1 MSIEIRPHHLLDI
14 LRDYGCGIRCEPHEY
29 GHALHI
35 VSEQVMNNLDQEIV
49 LVVAADD
56 ICRPCKHLHA
66 DGSCDDTM
74 RAGKETISKQVYNDA
89 LDRRLWLYLGLEKGS
104 RMTARD
110 YFHLVRDHLEGIEDV
125 CTHPGED
132 RLSRREGL
140 IEGLNKLGIG
150 RAE

>member
-1 MSIEIRPHHLLDI
+1 MIVTIRPHHLLDI
-14 LRDYGCGIRCEPHEY
+14 LRDYGYGIRYEPHEY

-35 VSEQVMNNLDQEIV
+35 VAEKVMDDLDQEILFV
-49 LVVAADD
+49 IAADD
-56 ICRPCKHLHA
+56 ICRPCKHLSA

-74 RAGKETISKQVYNDA
+74 SAGNEMISKQVYNDE

-110 YFHLVRDHLEGIEDV
+110 YFRLVRAHLDGIENV

-132 RLSRREGL
+132 KLHRREGL
-140 IEGLNKLGIG
+140 IEGLYKLGIG